1 MEAYIGIGVLVGL
14 MMAGI
19 PVALSFAGMTL
30 ALGLMYDVNFNSL
43 MLTGFRSMNSVVLM
57 ALPLFILTGYLMQ
70 SGGLAERLIQFIE
83 SLVGRIRGGL
93 GMSMILAAALFGA
106 ISGTASA
113 AVASIG
119 SIMITPMAERGYSR
133 AYTSALLGIS
143 SLLGILIPPSI
154 TMILFAAVTRQSVA
168 ACFAATIGPAV
179 LLIVG
184 LSIANFFMFKTGSAK
199 TGNPQELKANPLPKV
214 RVLPPIG
221 RSTRRAL
228 PAMSLPVIILG
239 GIYGGI
245 FTPTEAAAVSA
256 IAAFIVG
263 FFIYR
268 DMQPPKVVQSVI
280 DAAETTGVIL
290 IILLFSLVVGRI
302 FSMERVPQQITA
314 FMLDTFRDP
323 VWILLVVN
331 LFLILA
337 GMIVDD
343 LSVTVII
350 SPLLLPV
357 MEANGVHPVH
367 FAAIVGTS
375 VVIGANSPP
384 TAPILYMACRI
395 GECEI
400 HETVGTAV
408 RLMSLVA
415 LPVALITTYFPEISL
430 FIPRLLGFVK

>member
-1 MEAYIGIGVLVGL
+1 
-14 MMAGI
+14 
-19 PVALSFAGMTL
+19 
-30 ALGLMYDVNFNSL
+30 
-43 MLTGFRSMNSVVLM
+43 
-57 ALPLFILTGYLMQ
+57 
-70 SGGLAERLIQFIE
+70 
-83 SLVGRIRGGL
+83 
-93 GMSMILAAALFGA
+93 MIK
-106 ISGTASA
+106 
-113 AVASIG
+113 
-119 SIMITPMAERGYSR
+119 PMAERGYSR

-168 ACFAATIGPAV
+168 ACFAATIGPAI
-179 LLIVG
+179 LLIIG
-184 LSIANFFMFKTGSAK
+184 LCIANYFMFHKHGALPVPESR
-199 TGNPQELKANPLPKV
+199 NLEQPPQKQ
-214 RVLPPIG
+214 PPVG

-256 IAAFIVG
+256 VAAFIIG

-268 DMQPPKVVQSVI
+268 GMTPRTMVTSVI

-302 FSMERVPQQITA
+302 FSMERVPQQITE
-314 FMLDTFRDP
+314 FMLATFKDP
-323 VWILLVVN
+323 FWILLVVN
-331 LFLILA
+331 LFLIAA

-400 HETVGTAV
+400 HETIGTAV
-408 RLMSLVA
+408 KLMSLVA
-415 LPVALITTYFPEISL
+415 LPVALLTTYFPQISL
-430 FIPRLLGFVK
+430 FIPRILGLIK

>member
-1 MEAYIGIGVLVGL
+1 ML
-14 MMAGI
+14 MGI
-19 PVALSFAGMTL
+19 PVAFSFAGMTL
-30 ALGLMYDVNFNSL
+30 ALGYLYDVNFNSL

-70 SGGLAERLIQFIE
+70 SGGLAVRLIDFIE

-119 SIMITPMAERGYSR
+119 SVMIAPMAERGYSR

-168 ACFAATIGPAV
+168 ACFAATIGPGI
-179 LLIVG
+179 LLIIG
-184 LSIANFFMFKTGSAK
+184 LCIANAIMFRKQGALANNIDT
-199 TGNPQELKANPLPKV
+199 NPEPHKM
-214 RVLPPIG
+214 PPIG

-245 FTPTEAAAVSA
+245 FTPTEAAAVSVVC
-256 IAAFIVG
+256 AFIVG

-268 DMQPPKVVQSVI
+268 GMSAKNIYSSVI
-280 DAAETTGVIL
+280 AAAETTGVIL

-302 FSMERVPQQITA
+302 FSMERVPQEITR
-314 FMLDTFRDP
+314 FMIDTFKDP
-323 VWILLVVN
+323 IWILLVVN
-331 LFLILA
+331 VFLIVA

-357 MEANGVHPVH
+357 MQANGVHPVH

-400 HETVGTAV
+400 HETVGTALK
-408 RLMSLVA
+408 LMSTVA
-415 LPVALITTYFPEISL
+415 LPVALVTTYFPELSL
-430 FIPRLLGFVK
+430 FLPRLLGLLD

>member
-1 MEAYIGIGVLVGL
+1 MEAYIGIGVLVIL
-14 MMAGI
+14 MLLGV
-19 PVALSFAGMTL
+19 PVAFSFAGMTL
-30 ALGLMYDVNFNSL
+30 VLGLLYEVNFNAL

-70 SGGLAERLIQFIE
+70 SGGLAVRLIDFIE
-83 SLVGRIRGGL
+83 SMVGRIRGGL
-93 GMSMILAAALFGA
+93 GISMILAAAFLGA

-119 SIMITPMAERGYSR
+119 SVMITPMADRGYSR

-168 ACFAATIGPAV
+168 ACFAATIGPAI
-179 LLIVG
+179 LLIIG
-184 LSIANFFMFKTGSAK
+184 LCIANTFMYHHQGSLATSIKIEPKT
-199 TGNPQELKANPLPKV
+199 
-214 RVLPPIG
+214 RILPPFG

-228 PAMSLPVIILG
+228 PALSLPFIVLG

-256 IAAFIVG
+256 VCAFIIG
-263 FFIYR
+263 FFIHR
-268 DMQPPKVVQSVI
+268 GVKLKDIFQSVI
-280 DAAETTGVIL
+280 AAAETTGVIL

-302 FSMERVPQQITA
+302 FSMHRVPQEITN
-314 FMLDTFRDP
+314 FMIETFKNP
-323 VWILLVVN
+323 VYILLIVN
-331 LFLILA
+331 LFLIIA

-357 MEANGVHPVH
+357 MMANGVHPIH

-400 HETVGTAV
+400 HETMGTAV
-408 RLMSLVA
+408 KLMSLVA
-415 LPVALITTYFPEISL
+415 LPVALITTFVPDLSL
-430 FIPRLLGFVK
+430 FLPRLLGLID

>member
-1 MEAYIGIGVLVGL
+1 MDALIGVGVLVVL
-14 MMAGI
+14 MIMGI
-19 PVALSFAGMTL
+19 PVAFSFAGMTL
-30 ALGLMYDVNFNSL
+30 ALGLLYDVNFNSL

-70 SGGLAERLIQFIE
+70 TGGLAERLIDLIE
-83 SLVGRIRGGL
+83 SLVGRVRGGL

-119 SIMITPMAERGYSR
+119 SIMIKPMAERGYSR
-133 AYTSALLGIS
+133 AYSSALLGIS

-168 ACFAATIGPAV
+168 ACFAATIGPGI
-179 LLIVG
+179 LLIIG
-184 LSIANFFMFKTGSAK
+184 LCIANFFMFRNQGKLTLSLAETASLRK
-199 TGNPQELKANPLPKV
+199 RPA
-214 RVLPPIG
+214 IG
-221 RSTRRAL
+221 RSTCRAM
-228 PAMSLPVIILG
+228 PAMSLPIIILG
-239 GIYGGI
+239 GIYGGV

-256 IAAFIVG
+256 MAAFIVG

-268 DMQPPKVVQSVI
+268 DMVPKAVVKSVI

-302 FSMERVPQQITA
+302 FSMERVPQQVTE
-314 FMLDTFRDP
+314 FMLDTFKDP
-323 VWILLVVN
+323 VWILFVVN
-331 LFLILA
+331 LFLIVA

-357 MEANGVHPVH
+357 MQANGVHPVH

-400 HETVGTAV
+400 HETMGTAV
-408 RLMSLVA
+408 KLMSLVA

-430 FIPRLLGFVK
+430 FIPRLLGFVQ

>member
-1 MEAYIGIGVLVGL
+1 ML
-14 MMAGI
+14 MGI
-19 PVALSFAGMTL
+19 PVAFSFAGMTL
-30 ALGLMYDVNFNSL
+30 ALGYLYDVNFNSL

-70 SGGLAERLIQFIE
+70 SGGLAVRLIDFIE

-119 SIMITPMAERGYSR
+119 SVMIAPMAERGYSR

-168 ACFAATIGPAV
+168 ACFAATIGPGI
-179 LLIVG
+179 LLIIG
-184 LSIANFFMFKTGSAK
+184 LCIANAIMFRKQGA
-199 TGNPQELKANPLPKV
+199 QANYFDTNSEPHKM
-214 RVLPPIG
+214 PPVW

-256 IAAFIVG
+256 VCAFIVG
-263 FFIYR
+263 FFIYGG
-268 DMQPPKVVQSVI
+268 MKPKSIYSSVI
-280 DAAETTGVIL
+280 AAAETTGVIL

-302 FSMERVPQQITA
+302 FSMERVPQEITR
-314 FMLDTFRDP
+314 FMIETFKDP
-323 VWILLVVN
+323 IWILLVVN
-331 LFLILA
+331 IFLIIA

-357 MEANGVHPVH
+357 MQANGVHPVH

-408 RLMSLVA
+408 KLMSMVA
-415 LPVALITTYFPEISL
+415 LPVCLITTYVPELSL
-430 FIPRLLGFVK
+430 FLPRLLGLID

>member
-1 MEAYIGIGVLVGL
+1 MEALIGIGVLVIL
-14 MMAGI
+14 MVAGI
-19 PVALSFAGMTL
+19 PVAFSFAGMTL
-30 ALGLMYDVNFNSL
+30 VLGFLYDVNFNSL

-70 SGGLAERLIQFIE
+70 SGGLAERLIEFIE
-83 SLVGRIRGGL
+83 SLIGRIRGGL

-119 SIMITPMAERGYSR
+119 SIMIKPMAERGYSR
-133 AYTSALLGIS
+133 AYASALLGIS

-168 ACFAATIGPAV
+168 ACFAATIGPGILLIIGLCIANYFMFRRQGKLVLPDSGAV
-179 LLIVG
+179 LLKKQP
-184 LSIANFFMFKTGSAK
+184 AM
-199 TGNPQELKANPLPKV
+199 
-214 RVLPPIG
+214 G

-239 GIYGGI
+239 GIYGGV

-256 IAAFIVG
+256 VAAFIIG

-268 DMQPPKVVQSVI
+268 DMAPKAVFQSVI

-302 FSMERVPQQITA
+302 FSMERVPQQITE
-314 FMLDTFRDP
+314 FMLDTFKDP

-357 MEANGVHPVH
+357 MQANGVHPVH

-400 HETVGTAV
+400 HEAVGTAV

-415 LPVALITTYFPEISL
+415 LPVALITTYFPELSL
-430 FIPRLLGFVK
+430 FIPRLLGFIQ

>member
-1 MEAYIGIGVLVGL
+1 MEAGIGIGVLVIL
-14 MMAGI
+14 MILGI
-19 PVALSFAGMTL
+19 PVALSFAGMIL
-30 ALGLMYDVNFNSL
+30 ALGLLYDVNFNSV
-43 MLTGFRSMNSVVLM
+43 MLTGFRSMDSVVLM

-70 SGGLAERLIQFIE
+70 SGGLARRLIDFVE
-83 SLVGRIRGGL
+83 SLVGRFKGGL
-93 GMSMILAAALFGA
+93 GMSMIFSAGLFGA

-119 SIMITPMAERGYSR
+119 TVMIKPMAERGYPR

-168 ACFAATIGPAV
+168 ACFAATIGPGI
-179 LLIVG
+179 LLMIG
-184 LSIANFFMFKTGSAK
+184 LCIANYVMFSRFSSVALPE
-199 TGNPQELKANPLPKV
+199 NELPKPQPI
-214 RVLPPIG
+214 PPIG
-221 RSTRRAL
+221 RSTWRAL
-228 PAMSLPVIILG
+228 PAMSLPIIILG
-239 GIYGGI
+239 GIYGGV

-256 IAAFIVG
+256 VSAFIVG

-268 DMQPPKVVQSVI
+268 ERDLKKITRSVI

-302 FSMERVPQQITA
+302 FSMERVPQQITEI
-314 FMLDTFRDP
+314 MMETFKNP
-323 VWILLVVN
+323 IWILLVVN
-331 LFLILA
+331 IFLILA

-350 SPLLLPV
+350 SPLLLPL
-357 MEANGVHPVH
+357 MMANDIHPVH

-408 RLMSLVA
+408 KLMLFVA
-415 LPVALITTYFPEISL
+415 LPVSLITTYFPVISL
-430 FIPRLLGFVK
+430 FIPRLLGLID

>member
-1 MEAYIGIGVLVGL
+1 MEVYIGIGVLVIL
-14 MMAGI
+14 MLLGI
-19 PVALSFAGMTL
+19 PVAFSFAGMTL
-30 ALGLMYDVNFNSL
+30 ALGLLYDVNFDSL

-70 SGGLAERLIQFIE
+70 SGGLAERLIDFIE

-119 SIMITPMAERGYSR
+119 SIMIRPMAERGYSR

-179 LLIVG
+179 LLIIG
-184 LSIANFFMFKTGSAK
+184 LCIANFFMFRKHGAMPVPENRTQA
-199 TGNPQELKANPLPKV
+199 QPLQKQ
-214 RVLPPIG
+214 PPMG

-239 GIYGGI
+239 GIYGGV

-256 IAAFIVG
+256 AAAFIIG
-263 FFIYR
+263 FFIYQ
-268 DMQPPKVVQSVI
+268 DMTLRTMVTSVI
-280 DAAETTGVIL
+280 NAAETTGVIL

-302 FSMERVPQQITA
+302 FSMERVPQQITE
-314 FMLDTFRDP
+314 FMLATFKDP
-323 VWILLVVN
+323 IWILLVVN
-331 LFLILA
+331 LFLIAA

-400 HETVGTAV
+400 HETIGTAV
-408 RLMSLVA
+408 KLMSLVA
-415 LPVALITTYFPEISL
+415 LPVALLTTYFPQISL
-430 FIPRLLGFVK
+430 FIPRVLGLIK

>member
-14 MMAGI
+14 MLLGI

-30 ALGLMYDVNFNSL
+30 ALGILYDVNFNSL

-70 SGGLAERLIQFIE
+70 SGGLAERLIEFIE
-83 SLVGRIRGGL
+83 SLVGRIKGGL
-93 GMSMILAAALFGA
+93 GMSMVLAAALFGA

-168 ACFAATIGPAV
+168 ACFAATIGPAI
-179 LLIVG
+179 LLIIG
-184 LSIANFFMFKTGSAK
+184 LCIANYIMYNRQMKIK
-199 TGNPQELKANPLPKV
+199 LPENKIPKLQV
-214 RVLPPIG
+214 MPPIG
-221 RSTRRAL
+221 RSTKRAL
-228 PAMSLPVIILG
+228 PAMCLPVIILG

-256 IAAFIVG
+256 LTAFVVG

-268 DMQPPKVVQSVI
+268 DMVPAEIVKSVI

-302 FSMERVPQQITA
+302 FSMERVPQQITE
-314 FMLDTFRDP
+314 FMLNTFKDP

-331 LFLILA
+331 LFLIFA

-357 MEANGVHPVH
+357 MQANGVDPIH

-395 GECEI
+395 GQCEI

-408 RLMSLVA
+408 TLMALVA
-415 LPVALITTYFPEISL
+415 LPVALITTYVPEVSL
-430 FIPRLLGFVK
+430 FIPRLLGFVN

>member
-1 MEAYIGIGVLVGL
+1 MGAIIAICVLVVL
-14 MMAGI
+14 MIMGI
-19 PVALSFAGMTL
+19 PVAFSFAGMTI
-30 ALGLMYDVNFNSL
+30 ALTLFYDINVNSL

-70 SGGLAERLIQFIE
+70 GGGLAHRLIDFIE
-83 SLVGRIRGGL
+83 AMVGRVRGGL
-93 GMSMILAAALFGA
+93 GMSLILAAAIFGA

-119 SIMITPMAERGYSR
+119 SVMIRPMEERGYSR

-168 ACFAATIGPAV
+168 ACFAATIGPGI
-179 LLIVG
+179 LLIIG
-184 LSIANFFMFKTGSAK
+184 LCIANFFMYRKYETKPDLKTQTAGPVAV
-199 TGNPQELKANPLPKV
+199 PK
-214 RVLPPIG
+214 LG

-228 PAMSLPVIILG
+228 PAMSLPIIILG
-239 GIYGGI
+239 GIYGGF

-256 IAAFIVG
+256 LCAFVVG

-268 DMQPPKVVQSVI
+268 DLDFKGFLQGVVS
-280 DAAETTGVIL
+280 AAETTGVIL

-302 FSMERVPQQITA
+302 LSMERVPQEITR
-314 FMLDTFRDP
+314 FMVDTFKDP

-331 LFLILA
+331 LFLIIA

-357 MEANGVHPVH
+357 MVANGVHPVH

-395 GECEI
+395 GEVEI
-400 HETVGTAV
+400 HETVGPAV
-408 RLMSLVA
+408 RLMSMVA
-415 LPVALITTYFPEISL
+415 LPVALITTYVPELSL
-430 FIPRLLGFVK
+430 FLPRLLGLI

>member
-1 MEAYIGIGVLVGL
+1 MEALIGIGVLVIL
-14 MMAGI
+14 MVAGI
-19 PVALSFAGMTL
+19 PVAFSFAGMTL
-30 ALGLMYDVNFNSL
+30 VLGFLYDVNFNSL

-70 SGGLAERLIQFIE
+70 SGGLAERLIEFIE
-83 SLVGRIRGGL
+83 SLIGRIRGGL

-119 SIMITPMAERGYSR
+119 SIMIKPMAERGYSR
-133 AYTSALLGIS
+133 AYASALLGIS

-168 ACFAATIGPAV
+168 ACFAATIGPGI
-179 LLIVG
+179 LLIIG
-184 LSIANFFMFKTGSAK
+184 LCIANYFMFRRQGK
-199 TGNPQELKANPLPKV
+199 L
-214 RVLPPIG
+214 VLPDSGAALLKKQPAMG

-228 PAMSLPVIILG
+228 PAMSMPVIILG
-239 GIYGGI
+239 GIYGGV

-256 IAAFIVG
+256 VAAFIIG

-268 DMQPPKVVQSVI
+268 DMAPKAVFQSVI

-302 FSMERVPQQITA
+302 FSMERVPQQITE
-314 FMLDTFRDP
+314 FMLDTFKDP

-357 MEANGVHPVH
+357 MQANGVHPVH

-400 HETVGTAV
+400 HEAVGTAV

-415 LPVALITTYFPEISL
+415 LPVALITTYFPELSL
-430 FIPRLLGFVK
+430 FIPRLLGFVQ

>member
-1 MEAYIGIGVLVGL
+1 MEALIAIACLVILMLIGV
-14 MMAGI
+14 
-19 PVALSFAGMTL
+19 PVAFSFAGMTI
-30 ALGLMYDVNFNSL
+30 ALSIIYDVNFQSL
-43 MLTGFRSMNSVVLM
+43 MLTGFWSMNSVILM
-57 ALPLFILTGYLMQ
+57 ALPLFIMTGYLMQ
-70 SGGLAERLIQFIE
+70 SGGLANRLIEFIE
-83 SLVGRIRGGL
+83 SMVGRVKGGL
-93 GMSMILAAALFGA
+93 GISMILAAAIFGA

-119 SIMITPMAERGYSR
+119 SVMIGPMEERGYSR

-168 ACFAATIGPAV
+168 ACFAATLGPGL

-184 LSIANFFMFKTGSAK
+184 LCIANYFMHSRYKPDDASKVKLSA
-199 TGNPQELKANPLPKV
+199 
-214 RVLPPIG
+214 G
-221 RSTRRAL
+221 REMPRLGPATKRAF
-228 PAMSLPVIILG
+228 PALTLPVIILG
-239 GIYGGI
+239 GIYGGF
-245 FTPTEAAAVSA
+245 FTPTEAAAVSVVCA
-256 IAAFIVG
+256 ITVG
-263 FFIYR
+263 IFIYR
-268 DMQPPKVVQSVI
+268 DLSGSAI
-280 DAAETTGVIL
+280 LRSLADAAETTGVIL

-302 FSMERVPQQITA
+302 MSMERIPQEITQ
-314 FMLDTFRDP
+314 FMLETFKDP

-331 LFLILA
+331 LFLIIA

-357 MEANGVHPVH
+357 MVQSGVHPVH

-395 GECEI
+395 GQVEI
-400 HETVGTAV
+400 HQTVGPAV
-408 RLMSLVA
+408 KLMALVA
-415 LPVALITTYFPEISL
+415 LPVALITTYVPEVSL
-430 FIPRLLGFVK
+430 FFPKLFGLM

>member
-1 MEAYIGIGVLVGL
+1 MGALIAIAGLIVLML
-14 MMAGI
+14 IGI
-19 PVALSFAGMTL
+19 PVAFSFAGMTIIL
-30 ALGLMYDVNFNSL
+30 SIFYEVNFQSL
-43 MLTGFRSMNSVVLM
+43 MLTGFWSMNSVILM

-70 SGGLAERLIQFIE
+70 SGGLANRLIEFIE
-83 SLVGRIRGGL
+83 SVVGRVRGGL
-93 GMSMILAAALFGA
+93 GMSMILAAAIFGA

-119 SIMITPMAERGYSR
+119 SVMIGPMEERGYSR

-168 ACFAATIGPAV
+168 ACFAATLGPGL

-184 LSIANFFMFKTGSAK
+184 LCLANLVMYRRYKPKNPGAVKVSAQ
-199 TGNPQELKANPLPKV
+199 TPKPRFV
-214 RVLPPIG
+214 PA
-221 RSTRRAL
+221 TRRAL
-228 PAMSLPVIILG
+228 PALSLPVIILG
-239 GIYGGI
+239 GIYGGF
-245 FTPTEAAAVSA
+245 FTPTEAAAVSVLGA
-256 IAAFIVG
+256 VVVG
-263 FFIYR
+263 FLFYR
-268 DMQPPKVVQSVI
+268 NLTLPTFLRSVAE
-280 DAAETTGVIL
+280 AAETTGVIL

-302 FSMERVPQQITA
+302 MSMERIPQEITR
-314 FMLDTFRDP
+314 FMLETFHDP
-323 VWILLVVN
+323 AWILLVVN
-331 LFLILA
+331 VFLIIA

-357 MEANGVHPVH
+357 MIESGVHPVH

-395 GECEI
+395 GQVEI
-400 HETVGTAV
+400 HETVGPAV
-408 RLMSLVA
+408 KLMTFVA
-415 LPVALITTYFPEISL
+415 LPVALITTYVPEVSL
-430 FIPRLLGFVK
+430 FFPRLFGLL

>member
-1 MEAYIGIGVLVGL
+1 MEALIGIAVLVVL
-14 MMAGI
+14 MVIGV
-19 PVALSFAGMTL
+19 PVAFSFAGMVAVL
-30 ALGLMYDVNFNSL
+30 GALYDVNINSL
-43 MLTGFRSMNSVVLM
+43 MLSGFRSMNSVVLM

-70 SGGLAERLIQFIE
+70 SGGLAERLIEFIE
-83 SLVGRIRGGL
+83 SLVGRIKGGL
-93 GMSMILAAALFGA
+93 GISMILSAALFGA

-119 SIMITPMAERGYSR
+119 SIMITPMAERGYARS
-133 AYTSALLGIS
+133 YTSALLGIS

-154 TMILFAAVTRQSVA
+154 TMIIFASVTRQSVA
-168 ACFAATIGPAV
+168 ACFAATIGPGI
-179 LLIVG
+179 LLIIGLCIANYFMFDGQGG
-184 LSIANFFMFKTGSAK
+184 LSAIKGVK
-199 TGNPQELKANPLPKV
+199 PKLIV
-214 RVLPPIG
+214 PPIG
-221 RSTRRAL
+221 RSTWRAF

-239 GIYGGI
+239 GIYGGV

-256 IAAFIVG
+256 IAAFIIG

-268 DMQPPKVVQSVI
+268 DVAPGKIVKSVV

-302 FSMERVPQQITA
+302 FSMARVPQQITV
-314 FMLDTFRDP
+314 FMMETFKDP
-323 VWILLVVN
+323 VWILLAVN
-331 LFLILA
+331 VFLIIA

-350 SPLLLPV
+350 SPLLLPL
-357 MEANGVHPVH
+357 MEANGIHPVH

-408 RLMSLVA
+408 KLMSFVA
-415 LPVALITTYFPEISL
+415 LPVALLTTYFPDISL
-430 FIPRLLGFVK
+430 FIPRMLGLVK

>member
-1 MEAYIGIGVLVGL
+1 MEAYIGIGVLVIL
-14 MMAGI
+14 MVLGV

-30 ALGLMYDVNFNSL
+30 TLGILYDVNFNSL

-83 SLVGRIRGGL
+83 SLVGHIKGGL

-119 SIMITPMAERGYSR
+119 SIMISPMAERGYSR

-179 LLIVG
+179 LLIIG
-184 LSIANFFMFKTGSAK
+184 LCIANYLMFRKHGTLAP
-199 TGNPQELKANPLPKV
+199 GNPKAYQVPV
-214 RVLPPIG
+214 RPPVG

-239 GIYGGI
+239 GIYGGV

-256 IAAFIVG
+256 VAAFVVG

-268 DMQPPKVVQSVI
+268 DMIPKAVFTSVI

-302 FSMERVPQQITA
+302 FSMERVPQQITE
-314 FMLDTFRDP
+314 FMLNTFKDP

-357 MEANGVHPVH
+357 MQANGVHPVH

-400 HETVGTAV
+400 HETIGTAV
-408 RLMSLVA
+408 KLMSFVA
-415 LPVALITTYFPEISL
+415 LPVALITTYFPEVSL
-430 FIPRLLGFVK
+430 FIPRLLGLVQ

>member
-1 MEAYIGIGVLVGL
+1 MEALIGIGVLVGL
-14 MMAGI
+14 MLMGI
-19 PVALSFAGMTL
+19 PVAFSFAGMTL
-30 ALGLMYDVNFNSL
+30 ALGYLYDVNFNSL

-70 SGGLAERLIQFIE
+70 SGGLAVRLIDFIE
-83 SLVGRIRGGL
+83 SLLGRVRGGL

-119 SIMITPMAERGYSR
+119 SVMIAPMAERGYSR

-168 ACFAATIGPAV
+168 ACFAATIGPGI
-179 LLIVG
+179 LLIIG
-184 LSIANFFMFKTGSAK
+184 LCIANAIMFRKQGALANNIDTNSEPHKT
-199 TGNPQELKANPLPKV
+199 
-214 RVLPPIG
+214 PPVW

-228 PAMSLPVIILG
+228 PALSLPVIILG

-256 IAAFIVG
+256 ACAFIVG

-268 DMQPPKVVQSVI
+268 GMNAKNIYSSVI
-280 DAAETTGVIL
+280 AAAETTGVIL

-302 FSMERVPQQITA
+302 FSMERVPQEITR
-314 FMLDTFRDP
+314 FMIDTFKDP
-323 VWILLVVN
+323 IWILLVVN
-331 LFLILA
+331 VFLIVA

-357 MEANGVHPVH
+357 MLANGVHPVH

-400 HETVGTAV
+400 HETVGTALK
-408 RLMSLVA
+408 LMSMVA
-415 LPVALITTYFPEISL
+415 LPVCLITTYVPELSL
-430 FIPRLLGFVK
+430 FLPRLLGLID

>member
-1 MEAYIGIGVLVGL
+1 MEALIGIGVLVIL
-14 MMAGI
+14 MVAGI
-19 PVALSFAGMTL
+19 PVAFSFAGMTL
-30 ALGLMYDVNFNSL
+30 VLGFLYDVNFNSL

-70 SGGLAERLIQFIE
+70 SGGLAERLIEFIE
-83 SLVGRIRGGL
+83 SLIGRIRGGL

-119 SIMITPMAERGYSR
+119 SIMIKPMAERGYSR
-133 AYTSALLGIS
+133 AYASALLGIS

-168 ACFAATIGPAV
+168 ACFAATIGPGI
-179 LLIVG
+179 LLIIG
-184 LSIANFFMFKTGSAK
+184 LCIANYFMFRRQGK
-199 TGNPQELKANPLPKV
+199 L
-214 RVLPPIG
+214 VLPDSGAALLKKRPAMG

-239 GIYGGI
+239 GIYGGV

-256 IAAFIVG
+256 VAAFIIG

-268 DMQPPKVVQSVI
+268 DMAPKAVFQSVI

-302 FSMERVPQQITA
+302 FSMERVPQQITE
-314 FMLDTFRDP
+314 FMLDTFKDP

-357 MEANGVHPVH
+357 MQANGVHPVH

-400 HETVGTAV
+400 HEAVGTAV

-415 LPVALITTYFPEISL
+415 LPVALITTYFPELSL
-430 FIPRLLGFVK
+430 FIPRLLGFVQ

>member
-1 MEAYIGIGVLVGL
+1 MEAFIGIGVLIVLMLVGV
-14 MMAGI
+14 
-19 PVALSFAGMTL
+19 PVAFSFAGMTL
-30 ALGLMYDVNFNSL
+30 ALGLLYDVNFDSL
-43 MLTGFRSMNSVVLM
+43 MLTGFRSMDSVVLM

-70 SGGLAERLIQFIE
+70 SGGLAVRLIDFIE

-119 SIMITPMAERGYSR
+119 SVMITPMAERGYSR

-168 ACFAATIGPAV
+168 ACFAATIGPGI
-179 LLIVG
+179 LLIIG
-184 LSIANFFMFKTGSAK
+184 LCIANAFMFSKHGSTLVLNTNPAKKTI
-199 TGNPQELKANPLPKV
+199 
-214 RVLPPIG
+214 PPIV

-245 FTPTEAAAVSA
+245 FTPTEAAAVSVVS
-256 IAAFIVG
+256 AFIVG

-268 DMQPPKVVQSVI
+268 GMKLKNIFQSVI
-280 DAAETTGVIL
+280 AAAETTGVIL

-302 FSMERVPQQITA
+302 FSMERVPQEITR
-314 FMLDTFRDP
+314 FMLETFKNP
-323 VWILLVVN
+323 ALILLVVN
-331 LFLILA
+331 FFLIVA

-357 MEANGVHPVH
+357 MVANGVHPVH

-400 HETVGTAV
+400 HETMGTAV
-408 RLMSLVA
+408 RLMSFVA
-415 LPVALITTYFPEISL
+415 LPVALITTYVPEISL
-430 FIPRLLGFVK
+430 FIPRIFGLLN